1 MEASSTRFETPHAVL
16 AAGAWSSE
24 IEVEGQS
31 LPRAFPVRG
40 HLVGYALEPHSL
52 GPILRRGHTYLL
64 QRSGGFTIAGTSSEE
79 VGFDRTLN
87 PVLVSDIHSRAAALL
102 PRLAAGRSR
111 RGWDFDR
118 RPATS
123 EPVVGRAGGMALWLA
138 YGHYRNGILMA
149 PATALRVAKSL
160 IEAS

>member
-1 MEASSTRFETPHAVL
+1 
-16 AAGAWSSE
+16 
-24 IEVEGQS
+24 
-31 LPRAFPVRG
+31 
-40 HLVGYALEPHSL
+40 
-52 GPILRRGHTYLL
+52 
-64 QRSGGFTIAGTSSEE
+64 

-102 PRLAAGRSR
+102 PRLAAC
-111 RGWDFDR
+111 
-118 RPATS
+118 RPAEAWLGFRPAASAS

-149 PATALRVAKSL
+149 PATALRVATSL

>member
-1 MEASSTRFETPHAVL
+1 MIGRSIQSWSRTFTR
-16 AAGAWSSE
+16 G
-24 IEVEGQS
+24 
-31 LPRAFPVRG
+31 R
-40 HLVGYALEPHSL
+40 
-52 GPILRRGHTYLL
+52 L
-64 QRSGGFTIAGTSSEE
+64 Q
-79 VGFDRTLN
+79 
-87 PVLVSDIHSRAAALL
+87 LL